1 MNLPLLLFIVR
12 LLSAGLLLAFLGLIA
27 YTLYR
32 DTQSVRGQIGTGRPL
47 GTLRVLSSYG
57 DSPAVDTGFLLRT
70 VTSIGR
76 STRNTVVLDDSF
88 VSQEHARLTRRDG
101 HWWLDDLGSRNG
113 TLLND
118 VPLTASTVVTAE
130 DTITIGR
137 VVMKL
142 EPESG
147 AVE

>member
-32 DTQSVRGQIGTGRPL
+32 DAQSVRGQVGGRPL

-57 DSPAVDTGFLLRT
+57 DSPAPDTGFPLRI

-147 AVE
+147 VVE